1 MTSNISRKATVVVAQ
16 ANQMDCQLLADVI
29 ERQCRLQVTAT
40 LVTSLSAVIAVQ
52 ENRPDLV
59 IISSRLEDGMGAGLE
74 AAKNL
79 QVSGA
84 TSRAVM
90 LLESEDRALVL
101 ESFRCGARG
110 VLTRND
116 SSQDVSKCMAVVL
129 RGEVW
134 ARRIH
139 VNYLVEA
146 FSQKHLSVSLNSGDR
161 RALTKREDEVLRLV
175 AAGLTDRDVGNN
187 LKLSDKETKIYV
199 SSLLEK
205 LGLSSRSEL
214 MFLFPARRAQPL
226 EHEKADVSKEDPG
239 TELIS

>member
-1 MTSNISRKATVVVAQ
+1 MIANLSRKPTVVVAQ
-16 ANQMDCQLLADVI
+16 ANQMDCQLLTDVI
-29 ERQCRLQVTAT
+29 ERQCRLHVTAT
-40 LVTSLSAVIAVQ
+40 LVNSLSVVSAVQ

-59 IISSRLEDGMGAGLE
+59 LISSRLEDGMCAGLQ
-74 AAKNL
+74 AAKTL

-90 LLESEDRALVL
+90 LLEHEDAALVL

-116 SSQDVSKCMAVVL
+116 SSQDLSKCMGVVL

-134 ARRIH
+134 ARRMH

-146 FSQKHLSVSLNSGDR
+146 VSQTHPSVSPNIGER
-161 RALTKREDEVLRLV
+161 RALTKREEEVLRLV
-175 AAGLTDRDVGNN
+175 AAGVTYREIGNS
-187 LKLSDKETKIYV
+187 LKLNEKETKIYV
-199 SSLLEK
+199 SNLLEK

-214 MFLFPARRAQPL
+214 MFLFSAPATQPP
-226 EHEKADVSKEDPG
+226 EHEKADVSRKDPA
-239 TELIS
+239 T

>member
-1 MTSNISRKATVVVAQ
+1 MIANISRKPTVVVAQ

-40 LVTSLSAVIAVQ
+40 LVNSASVISAVQ

-59 IISSRLEDGMGAGLE
+59 LISSRLENGMCAGLE
-74 AAKNL
+74 AAKTL
-79 QVSGA
+79 QVSGT

-90 LLESEDRALVL
+90 LLDYEDRALVL
-101 ESFRCGARG
+101 ESFRSGARG

-116 SSQDVSKCMAVVL
+116 SSQDLSRCMSLVL

-134 ARRIH
+134 ARRMH

-146 FSQKHLSVSLNSGDR
+146 LSHRHPSASTRIGDR
-161 RALTKREDEVLRLV
+161 CALTKREEEVLRLV
-175 AAGLTDRDVGNN
+175 AAGVTGREICNS
-187 LKLSDKETKIYV
+187 LKLNEKAFKNCIAE
-199 SSLLEK
+199 LLEK

-214 MFLFPARRAQPL
+214 MFLFPAQRSL
-226 EHEKADVSKEDPG
+226 ELEKSDVSKKDPG
-239 TELIS
+239 I

>member
-1 MTSNISRKATVVVAQ
+1 MTANVPTKPTVVVAQ

-40 LVTSLSAVIAVQ
+40 LVNSVSVITTVQ
-52 ENRPDLV
+52 DNRPDLV
-59 IISSRLEDGMGAGLE
+59 LISSRLEDGRSAGLE
-74 AAKNL
+74 AAKTL

-90 LLESEDRALVL
+90 LLESDDRALVL
-101 ESFRCGARG
+101 ESFRCGAKG

-116 SSQDVSKCMAVVL
+116 SSQDLSKCMSVVL

-134 ARRIH
+134 ARRMH

-146 FSQKHLSVSLNSGDR
+146 LSHTQASVSLNIGDR
-161 RALTKREDEVLRLV
+161 RAISKREEEVLRLV
-175 AAGLTDRDVGNN
+175 AAGVTDREIGNS
-187 LKLSDKETKIYV
+187 LKLNEKETENYV
-199 SSLLEK
+199 SDLLEK

-214 MFLFPARRAQPL
+214 MFLFPARRSQPS
-226 EHEKADVSKEDPG
+226 EPEKADVSKGDPRN
-239 TELIS
+239 